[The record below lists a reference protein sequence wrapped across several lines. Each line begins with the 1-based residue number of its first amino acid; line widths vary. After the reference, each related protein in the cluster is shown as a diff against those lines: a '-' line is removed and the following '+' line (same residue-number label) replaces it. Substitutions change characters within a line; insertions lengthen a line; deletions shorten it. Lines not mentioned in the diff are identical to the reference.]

1 MAAGPFGRV
10 NQATTSE
17 INGSIKWVS
26 ADVTEDE
33 RSELQYYTV
42 RIHVP
47 DEELKALGDLTFVP
61 GMPVEAFIQTG
72 SRTAASYFL
81 KPLTDQL
88 SRAFRGG

>member
-1 MAAGPFGRV
+1 LAAGPFGRV
-10 NQATTSE
+10 NQATTPE

-61 GMPVEAFIQTG
+61 GMPVEAFIQTA
-72 SRTAASYFL
+72 AASYFL